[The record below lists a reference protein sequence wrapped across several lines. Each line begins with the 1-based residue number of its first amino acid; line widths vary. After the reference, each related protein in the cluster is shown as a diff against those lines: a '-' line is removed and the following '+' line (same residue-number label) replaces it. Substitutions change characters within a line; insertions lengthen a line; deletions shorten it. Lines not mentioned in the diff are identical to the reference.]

1 VRRDGGAFRIL
12 VIEDEESYR
21 DALSSGL
28 TRQGYEVAT
37 ASDGPGGLRLFH
49 ADPPDLVLLDLLLPG
64 MRGTD
69 VCRRIRQTS
78 RVPVIMV
85 SAIDS
90 EVDVVLGLELGAT
103 DYVTKPFHL
112 RELVARIEAVLRRV
126 PAVTSVTSAPAS
138 TTSTPGGPVASATP
152 APPTPEG
159 LLAFGDVVVDFNRR
173 AVTRHGTDLHLSR
186 REFDLLAA
194 LSSPPGRVHTREDLL
209 DLLWPGGNLV
219 DSRTLD
225 THVHRLRSKIEMNPS
240 APRHL
245 MTVRGVGFRLD
256 VDTAR
261 PPLRGVDDALRPPA
275 PPR

>member
-1 VRRDGGAFRIL
+1 MRRDGDAFRIL

-21 DALSSGL
+21 DGLMSGL
-28 TRQGYEVAT
+28 AREGYRVTT
-37 ASDGPGGLRLFH
+37 AADGLEGLRLFR

-69 VCRRIRQTS
+69 VCREIRETS

-85 SAIDS
+85 SAVDS
-90 EVDVVLGLELGAT
+90 EIDVVLGLELGAT

-112 RELVARIEAVLRRV
+112 RELVARVEAVLRRV
-126 PAVTSVTSAPAS
+126 PDLDPRADVPVPLRPAV
-138 TTSTPGGPVASATP
+138 PGDPL
-152 APPTPEG
+152 E
-159 LLAFGDVVVDFNRR
+159 FGDVVVDFDRR
-173 AVTRHGTDLHLSR
+173 TVTRRGEDVHLSR
-186 REFDLLAA
+186 REFDILAA

-209 DLLWPGGNLV
+209 DLLWPGGTLL

-225 THVHRLRSKIEMNPS
+225 THVHRLRTKLEANPA

-245 MTVRGVGFRLD
+245 LTVRGVGFRLELD
-256 VDTAR
+256 GPHPPAR
-261 PPLRGVDDALRPPA
+261 GSSEPVRPSA

>member
-1 VRRDGGAFRIL
+1 MRGDGDAFRIL

-21 DALSSGL
+21 DALTSGL
-28 TRQGYEVAT
+28 EREGYEVAT
-37 ASDGPGGLRLFH
+37 APDGLEGLRLFH

-69 VCRRIRQTS
+69 VCRQIRETS

-85 SAIDS
+85 SAVDS
-90 EVDVVLGLELGAT
+90 EIDVVLGLELGAT

-126 PAVTSVTSAPAS
+126 PVPVQDPPA
-138 TTSTPGGPVASATP
+138 TASEERGT
-152 APPTPEG
+152 PTPTHPTFPAG
-159 LLAFGDVVVDFNRR
+159 SLAFGEVVVDFGRR
-173 AVTRHGTDLHLSR
+173 AVTRHGADLHLSR

-194 LSSPPGRVHTREDLL
+194 LSSPPGRIHTREDLL

-225 THVHRLRSKIEMNPS
+225 THVHRLRTKIEVDPS

-245 MTVRGVGFRLD
+245 LTVRGVGFRLELGGPHPPAGHSYET
-256 VDTAR
+256 VR
-261 PPLRGVDDALRPPA
+261 PPV

>member
-1 VRRDGGAFRIL
+1 MGRDGDAVRIL
-12 VIEDEESYR
+12 VVEDEESYR

-28 TRQGYEVAT
+28 TRQGYEVVT

-69 VCRRIRQTS
+69 VCRRIRETS

-90 EVDVVLGLELGAT
+90 EVDVVLGLELGAS

-126 PAVTSVTSAPAS
+126 PAVPPDTPAS
-138 TTSTPGGPVASATP
+138 PPAAAGGPLTPATP
-152 APPTPEG
+152 APATPEG
-159 LLAFGDVVVDFNRR
+159 SLAFGEVVVDFDRR
-173 AVTRHGTDLHLSR
+173 TVTRHGTDLHLSR
-186 REFDLLAA
+186 RELDLLAA
-194 LSSPPGRVHTREDLL
+194 LASPPGRVHTREDLL

-225 THVHRLRSKIEMNPS
+225 THVHRLRTKIEVDPS
-240 APRHL
+240 APHHL

-256 VDTAR
+256 VDTAHTPRRVGDAFR
-261 PPLRGVDDALRPPA
+261 PTA